1 MRPHR
6 PLDLSLSG
14 VRNESSRSSRGFLF
28 CAVFLLRTKSTLTV
42 RRARAFSGWKRMRYD
57 GTAKLQRK
65 LRRVAVQIWMI
76 STGLLV
82 AVAPVEHARGGEL
95 MDCEPQHVRG
105 DGRHW
110 AYRILDGRQCWYPG
124 QAGKPKDE
132 LRWREAPSAT
142 VLDQPEIEARA
153 PAQAPQTAD
162 VVEQAEAEASLRG
175 PILEPPAA
183 SPESVIKLTPDEARA
198 ADQLL
203 AFTCCWPD
211 LPTAVSVPQPGPG
224 GRQDQPPAWPLILLP
239 LGLCAM
245 WSKKL
250 RRLLAT
256 DFARSSGSSW
266 WRWWRVAVR
275 RGAHNASGERRPHTP
290 AGGVTSSPTNAPRP
304 TKLARIDGT
313 IVPLAPRSLP
323 PASRIAGSFRSSAKA
338 GDWRRMRFL
347 LTDRSDVANDPLVP
361 AAHVQRAVRADYG
374 EGPFTGIV
382 RDSDAR
388 QDLQTPLAT
397 S

>member
-1 MRPHR
+1 
-6 PLDLSLSG
+6 
-14 VRNESSRSSRGFLF
+14 
-28 CAVFLLRTKSTLTV
+28 
-42 RRARAFSGWKRMRYD
+42 MRYD

-95 MDCEPQHVRG
+95 MDCEPQRVRD

-153 PAQAPQTAD
+153 PAQAPQRPDALD
-162 VVEQAEAEASLRG
+162 QVEASL
-175 PILEPPAA
+175 PDPTLEPPAA
-183 SPESVIKLTPDEARA
+183 VPEPDIIKVMPDEWRAAA
-198 ADQLL
+198 ADQL

-256 DFARSSGSSW
+256 DFARSSSGSSW

-275 RGAHNASGERRPHTP
+275 RGGQNASGERRPHTP
-290 AGGVTSSPTNAPRP
+290 AGGVTSSRANVLRP
-304 TKLARIDGT
+304 TKLARIDGAL
-313 IVPLAPRSLP
+313 VPLAPRSLP
-323 PASRIAGSFRSSAKA
+323 PAWRIAAVRPSTKA
-338 GDWRRMRFL
+338 GDWRRMEFL
-347 LTDRSDVANDPLVP
+347 LTDRREVA
-361 AAHVQRAVRADYG
+361 
-374 EGPFTGIV
+374 
-382 RDSDAR
+382 
-388 QDLQTPLAT
+388 
-397 S
+397 

>member
-1 MRPHR
+1 MA
-6 PLDLSLSG
+6 
-14 VRNESSRSSRGFLF
+14 VLF
-28 CAVFLLRTKSTLTV
+28 VLLRTSNFGEEGRQIIKYDRTATLE
-42 RRARAFSGWKRMRYD
+42 
-57 GTAKLQRK
+57 RK
-65 LRRVAVQIWMI
+65 LRHAVVQTWMI
-76 STGLLV
+76 STAAVLV
-82 AVAPVEHARGGEL
+82 AAIPIEHARGGEL
-95 MDCEPQHVRG
+95 MDCEPQRVRG

-110 AYRILDGRQCWYPG
+110 AYRIIDGRQCWYPG
-124 QAGKPKDE
+124 QRGKPKDE
-132 LRWREAPSAT
+132 LRWSEAPSAT
-142 VLDQPEIEARA
+142 QESSALEQPDVEARA
-153 PAQAPQTAD
+153 PAQAPQSRG
-162 VVEQAEAEASLRG
+162 VVEQAEVEATL
-175 PILEPPAA
+175 PEPPAA
-183 SPESVIKLTPDEARA
+183 SPEPDINKVMPEEWRAAA

-211 LPTAVSVPQPGPG
+211 LPTAVSVPQLG
-224 GRQDQPPAWPLILLP
+224 GDRQDQPPAWPLILLP

-313 IVPLAPRSLP
+313 MVPLAPRSLP

-388 QDLQTPLAT
+388 QALQTPLAT

>member
-6 PLDLSLSG
+6 PLDVSLSG

-28 CAVFLLRTKSTLTV
+28 CTVFLLRPKSTLTV

-105 DGRHW
+105 DGRNW

-153 PAQAPQTAD
+153 PAQAPRQ
-162 VVEQAEAEASLRG
+162 
-175 PILEPPAA
+175 A
-183 SPESVIKLTPDEARA
+183 SPSRYSS
-198 ADQLL
+198 LL
-203 AFTCCWPD
+203 
-211 LPTAVSVPQPGPG
+211 
-224 GRQDQPPAWPLILLP
+224 
-239 LGLCAM
+239 
-245 WSKKL
+245 L
-250 RRLLAT
+250 RH
-256 DFARSSGSSW
+256 RSPSS
-266 WRWWRVAVR
+266 
-275 RGAHNASGERRPHTP
+275 SC
-290 AGGVTSSPTNAPRP
+290 
-304 TKLARIDGT
+304 
-313 IVPLAPRSLP
+313 
-323 PASRIAGSFRSSAKA
+323 
-338 GDWRRMRFL
+338 RRMRRAL
-347 LTDRSDVANDPLVP
+347 QISCWLSPVAGRTCRRPSRSRSLDPEEDRTS
-361 AAHVQRAVRADYG
+361 
-374 EGPFTGIV
+374 
-382 RDSDAR
+382 R
-388 QDLQTPLAT
+388 QLGH
-397 S
+397 